1 MIDIENMIMD
11 RLITGLGE
19 SYPSANVTSAFVEEE
34 AVFPSVTVR
43 QKNNVPLRRMNTA
56 DCAEN
61 YSVITYEITVYS
73 SKRDQS
79 QSECRKVLNLADGIM
94 QDIGFRR
101 IYMSENFNL
110 SRTLTRRY
118 ARYEAIIR
126 APMEIGDDTVYEVYR
141 R

>member
-126 APMEIGDDTVYEVYR
+126 APMEIGEDTVFEVYR

>member
-1 MIDIENMIMD
+1 MIMD
-11 RLITGLGE
+11 RLTTGLGE

-34 AVFPSVTVR
+34 AVFPNVTVR

-73 SKRDQS
+73 SKRDRS

-126 APMEIGDDTVYEVYR
+126 APMEIGEDTVFEVYR

>member
-11 RLITGLGE
+11 RLTTGLGE

-34 AVFPSVTVR
+34 VVFPSVTVR

-126 APMEIGDDTVYEVYR
+126 APMEIGEDTVFEVYR

>member
-11 RLITGLGE
+11 RLTTGLGE

-126 APMEIGDDTVYEVYR
+126 APMEIGEDTVFEVYR